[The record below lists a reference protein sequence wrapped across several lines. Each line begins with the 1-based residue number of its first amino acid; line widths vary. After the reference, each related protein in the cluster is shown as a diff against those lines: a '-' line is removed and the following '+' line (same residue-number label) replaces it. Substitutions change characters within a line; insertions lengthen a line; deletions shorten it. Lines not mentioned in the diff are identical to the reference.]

1 MHRQILLG
9 LRIRH
14 AALLDQPHS
23 LKLELARKLPTLHD
37 APPVPLK
44 HLTWCLRNRVQAKW
58 TLTWED
64 TPDGRGKFYEP
75 KNGFRGRVEVVG
87 WDDLI
92 GDARERNSAVFARAG
107 LNPRKFFS
115 DQD

>member
-44 HLTWCLRNRVQAKW
+44 HLTWCLRNRVQANAVR
-58 TLTWED
+58 LTALLVNGQFR
-64 TPDGRGKFYEP
+64 PDELALPELSKRSTAQREVSKPPEP
-75 KNGFRGRVEVVG
+75 
-87 WDDLI
+87 
-92 GDARERNSAVFARAG
+92 SRA
-107 LNPRKFFS
+107 P
-115 DQD
+115 

>member
-44 HLTWCLRNRVQAKW
+44 HLTWCLRNRVQANIGHELE
-58 TLTWED
+58 TGRLT
-64 TPDGRGKFYEP
+64 PGYLRFYHVMFQLMMFGMALALTA
-75 KNGFRGRVEVVG
+75 NDIGLLWAAVE
-87 WDDLI
+87 L
-92 GDARERNSAVFARAG
+92 AT
-107 LNPRKFFS
+107 
-115 DQD
+115 